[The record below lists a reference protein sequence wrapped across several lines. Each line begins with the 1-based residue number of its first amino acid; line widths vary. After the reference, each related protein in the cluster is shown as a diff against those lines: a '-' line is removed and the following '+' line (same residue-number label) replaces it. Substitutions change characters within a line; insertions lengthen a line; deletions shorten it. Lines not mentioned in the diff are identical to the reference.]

1 MSQLK
6 DMYHTVVQDA
16 FPENITMQFGNA
28 TLVYK
33 RRSWNIGGEQKGLRY
48 GENPDQP
55 AALYELV
62 EGAPEVGGI
71 GYRGAGEGLV
81 SALREE
87 HMLQAGKHPGKTN
100 LTDVDNGINILQ
112 YLAAKPAATI
122 MKHNNPCG
130 AAWSDA
136 GLYDALEKA
145 YWCDRIAAFGGA
157 VIVNRP
163 VGNAVAEFIN
173 SSYFEVIAAPAY
185 EAEALETLKKRKN
198 LRILLLPGLASLA
211 SFAGKPFLDI
221 KSLQDGGL
229 VFQQSFVNSIRSAD
243 QFLPA
248 VAEKDGVT
256 VAARKPTTR
265 EAEDLLFAWAV
276 ESGVTSNSVIFA
288 KNGATVAIG
297 TGEQDRVG
305 CVKLAIHKAYGK
317 YADALCFRETGL
329 PESDLR
335 IKAATDA
342 EAAATLA
349 DIERRTSE
357 AKGGLLGSAMVSDGF
372 FPFRDGVD
380 VALEQGVSAVAH
392 PGGSLRDVDSIAAVN
407 EASPQV
413 AMVFTGQRSFRH

>member
-6 DMYHTVVQDA
+6 DMYHTLVQDA

-71 GYRGAGEGLV
+71 SYRGAGEGLV

-163 VGNAVAEFIN
+163 VDNAVAEFIN

-342 EAAATLA
+342 EAAAKLA
-349 DIERRTSE
+349 DIERRTRE
-357 AKGGLLGSAMVSDGF
+357 ARGGLLGSAMVSDGF

-380 VALEQGVSAVAH
+380 VALEQGVSALAH

-413 AMVFTGQRSFRH
+413 AMVFTGQRSFKH